1 MSILNFINPFSNSFL
16 SNTPEQSQIRNIEAH
31 QNSIGKDEDGINWS
45 AMIPSRVNG
54 FIDPTMPV
62 DSNGILFDAVFSTK
76 QQRVS
81 FYRSM
86 SLYPLVKK
94 ALTVIADEIVCES
107 THSEVFTF
115 GIKNVYVDKFKQ
127 SELTE
132 LQNEFNYIVNAVIK
146 KENVWRYVYRWLV
159 DAEQFWELCPND
171 DGDKLI
177 GIKVL
182 PAFCSLVIYDEGVP
196 VGYLQDPRLINMDT
210 KELPKSFTFDQ
221 VAYASYGDWV
231 SNRNDVR
238 GHLEAAI
245 RPLNQLRSIEDALT
259 VYRITRAPEKRIFN
273 IYTGQLPPSQVP
285 AYMQEMK
292 GRYRKSLTLDPITGM
307 TNASKNVQALTED
320 FWFSKSAD
328 GNGST
333 VEQFKGATEF
343 NGQLDDVKMFQQQ
356 VMDALLIPASRWNE
370 GENQANFSHSAETA
384 LSEITFQKM
393 CRRLGQTFIKGMI
406 LPTFIQHL
414 RLRKYDIKYLDKE
427 IYDINFIPSSDFQRI
442 RELSIAGKIAEQLT
456 ALSNFLPKY
465 ENVKP
470 GATEEALLSK
480 QFVFSKFLGLSE
492 EEISL
497 NNKLLEKEKTDI
509 LSKLDNAKA
518 EGTFT
523 EEDDDFAF

>member
-159 DAEQFWELCPND
+159 DAEQFWELCPDD

-196 VGYLQDPRLINMDT
+196 VGYLQDPD
-210 KELPKSFTFDQ
+210 
-221 VAYASYGDWV
+221 
-231 SNRNDVR
+231 
-238 GHLEAAI
+238 
-245 RPLNQLRSIEDALT
+245 
-259 VYRITRAPEKRIFN
+259 
-273 IYTGQLPPSQVP
+273 
-285 AYMQEMK
+285 
-292 GRYRKSLTLDPITGM
+292 RKSTRL
-307 TNASKNVQALTED
+307 NS
-320 FWFSKSAD
+320 
-328 GNGST
+328 
-333 VEQFKGATEF
+333 
-343 NGQLDDVKMFQQQ
+343 
-356 VMDALLIPASRWNE
+356 
-370 GENQANFSHSAETA
+370 SH
-384 LSEITFQKM
+384 
-393 CRRLGQTFIKGMI
+393 
-406 LPTFIQHL
+406 
-414 RLRKYDIKYLDKE
+414 
-427 IYDINFIPSSDFQRI
+427 
-442 RELSIAGKIAEQLT
+442 
-456 ALSNFLPKY
+456 
-465 ENVKP
+465 
-470 GATEEALLSK
+470 
-480 QFVFSKFLGLSE
+480 
-492 EEISL
+492 
-497 NNKLLEKEKTDI
+497 
-509 LSKLDNAKA
+509 
-518 EGTFT
+518 
-523 EEDDDFAF
+523 